1 MLGFVFFQ
9 NLMVWKTDNLNK
21 VFKTIVGAHMDWI
34 NGISW
39 SDTNDLFV
47 STIFMG
53 FFKLAHWYLIFV
65 AGQQ

>member
-1 MLGFVFFQ
+1 MNRAYVGICLFQ

-47 STIFMG
+47 STIFYA
-53 FFKLAHWYLIFV
+53 FFFSFGNLLI
-65 AGQQ
+65 GI